1 MARYEWALIELIV
14 LALLVWELRNVRR
27 ASLRAGDKKRP
38 PDA

>member
-14 LALLVWELRNVRR
+14 LALLVWELFNVRR
-27 ASLRAGDKKRP
+27 AARKAGDKKK

>member
-14 LALLVWELRNVRR
+14 LALLIWELWRVRR
-27 ASLRAGDKKRP
+27 ASRLAGDKKK